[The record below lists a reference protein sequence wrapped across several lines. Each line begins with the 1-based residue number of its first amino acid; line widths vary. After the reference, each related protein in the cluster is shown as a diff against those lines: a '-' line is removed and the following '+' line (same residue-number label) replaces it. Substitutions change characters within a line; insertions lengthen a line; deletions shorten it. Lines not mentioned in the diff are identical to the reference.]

1 MFILSN
7 ITALLAGPSLAV
19 SAFVMVQDNLEDARI
34 SYNNCLIEGHND
46 AMKASSNLKQ
56 FEVKS
61 KQICTDERKAYYD
74 IIFKDEKQFGAST
87 KEAEE
92 YAESETDNIR
102 EYIVS
107 SYAVNL
113 DGKLLMV
120 KS

>member
-1 MFILSN
+1 MLITSN
-7 ITALLAGPSLAV
+7 IIAFLAAPSLAV
-19 SAFVMVQDNLEDARI
+19 SAFVMVQDRQESARI
-34 SYNNCLIEGHND
+34 AYNNCLIEGHNE
-46 AMKASSNLKQ
+46 AMKANSNLKQ

-61 KQICTDERKAYYD
+61 KEICTEERKAYYD
-74 IIFKDEKQFGAST
+74 LIFKDEKQFGAST

-92 YAESETDNIR
+92 FANEESDNIR

-107 SYAVNL
+107 SYAINL